1 MNSLDKLHPTWKRK
15 LRWIMV
21 DNPICMCPYCGNMTQ
36 YPDDVCDKCNR
47 EVLPVKGVLI
57 DG

>member
-1 MNSLDKLHPTWKRK
+1 MNRLDNLHPTWKRK

-21 DNPICMCPYCGNMTQ
+21 DNPVCMCPYCGDMTQ
-36 YPDDVCDKCNR
+36 YPDDICDICNR
-47 EVLPVKGVLI
+47 EVLRCRRVFI